1 MPGTVLGTESR
12 VGLCIMILGDTQLQA
27 AGGWGDPEC
36 GGARM
41 QKAGM
46 REPKVERNG
55 RFLGGDYL

>member
-1 MPGTVLGTESR
+1 MV
-12 VGLCIMILGDTQLQA
+12 LGDTQLQA

-46 REPKVERNG
+46 REPECE
-55 RFLGGDYL
+55 LGAPP

>member
-1 MPGTVLGTESR
+1 MPGAVLGTENR
-12 VGLCIMILGDTQLQA
+12 VGLGIVVLGDTQLQA

-46 REPKVERNG
+46 REPECE
-55 RFLGGDYL
+55 LGAPP